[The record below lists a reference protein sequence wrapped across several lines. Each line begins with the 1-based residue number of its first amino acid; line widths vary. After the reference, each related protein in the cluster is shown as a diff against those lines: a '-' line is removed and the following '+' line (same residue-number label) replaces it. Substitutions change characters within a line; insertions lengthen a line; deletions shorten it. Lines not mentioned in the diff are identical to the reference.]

1 MGSVFW
7 HYKQSKITEL
17 DTDAQPLEKKINV
30 CLAQRCVFVC
40 VCTCM
45 QAGLGA
51 KTSSSSRLD
60 EPMFRKKKKK
70 RTLASLDSLVF
81 GEPKQQQEN
90 DVLTHLYR
98 LLEILTFISH
108 FLS

>member
-1 MGSVFW
+1 MSAL
-7 HYKQSKITEL
+7 HK
-17 DTDAQPLEKKINV
+17 DV
-30 CLAQRCVFVC
+30 CLYVYAHVCKLGWEQR
-40 VCTCM
+40 
-45 QAGLGA
+45 QAVVLGWM
-51 KTSSSSRLD
+51 SPCS
-60 EPMFRKKKKK
+60 EKKKKK